1 MHNQYLLTELIKAQ
15 MRAEQ
20 ERKNQE
26 QVRPFREKEADT
38 DDLVVSEAGSLRGQK
53 TTFSTKVPKSLRGMI
68 AVGLFGAAVVGFP
81 AFLNY
86 VSNYNQV
93 YSLPNGVTQYR
104 KMDGVYA
111 HTILTKGDPDYGK
124 EYCKVVR
131 NTLEESREYIDV
143 DGNKLVDI
151 YILKRGPFGDLP
163 TLTYNRKKDF
173 RNKEDL
179 FKRADI
185 VLRSQYHRFKP
196 LMENYLPNRLS
207 R

>member
-1 MHNQYLLTELIKAQ
+1 MHHQYLLTELLKAQ

-20 ERKNQE
+20 ERKNKE
-26 QVRPFREKEADT
+26 QVRPLREEEADT
-38 DDLVVSEAGSLRGQK
+38 DDLVVSDAGSLQGPKK
-53 TTFSTKVPKSLRGMI
+53 TFCAKVPKSVRFLA

-86 VSNYNQV
+86 VNNHDQV
-93 YSLPNGVTQYR
+93 FSLPNGVTQYR
-104 KMDGVYA
+104 KMDGIYA
-111 HTILTKGDPDYGK
+111 HTILTKGNPDYGK

-131 NTLEESREYIDV
+131 NTLEASREYIDV
-143 DGNKLVDI
+143 DGDKLVDI
-151 YILKRGPFGDLP
+151 YILKSGPFGDLP

-173 RNKEDL
+173 DNKKDL
-179 FKRADI
+179 FKKVDI

-196 LMENYLPNRLS
+196 LMESYLPNRLS